1 MNQRARTPGYPVRV
15 VHDDDR
21 EVDFDDEL
29 TILPDQTRDDTDEGW
44 GEQPRDN
51 DEQLLANRPPHW
63 E

>member
-1 MNQRARTPGYPVRV
+1 M

-21 EVDFDDEL
+21 EVDLDDEL

-44 GEQPRDN
+44 GELPQDN
-51 DEQLLANRPPHW
+51 DERLLANRPPHW